1 MSALCELVR
10 VNTNYTRSIN
20 LERDSEEAALVRPY
34 VLTTRAKQLL
44 ERISS
49 GLKGED
55 LPRAWAVVGP
65 YGAGKSAFGLFLSRL
80 LGNPATAGHKYAS
93 AALRDSDPRL
103 HTAFL
108 KYQRRSR
115 GFCCVALT
123 GSPEPLAQRLVRAML
138 PAAQAFFGGRP
149 GRNPKVI
156 EELRDA
162 IARGSYGVS
171 EVVALTTKLQDS
183 VSRVEGRGVLVVI
196 DELGKFLE
204 YEARHRGATDIYLL
218 QALAEHSVRKGPV
231 PLVLVVLL
239 HQAIELYAQTLGEQL
254 KNEWKKVQGRFETI
268 PFLESTE
275 QTLRV
280 VKAAISSR
288 LPNGLQRLVR
298 KETSRMTKVLARIG
312 ALPVGVSPN
321 EAQSL
326 FTSCFPLHP
335 VSLLI
340 LPTLCQ
346 RIAQNERTL
355 FSYLGS
361 HEPFGFV
368 DSMARLDRQEQQGV
382 KWIRP
387 NDIYEYFILNQPG
400 LLSDQSTHRRWAEVI
415 TALDRLGDAPESES
429 ELLKVIGLL
438 NIVGAQGGLKA
449 SDELLDLCV
458 RRLNRKSD
466 STKRIVQSLIRRSI
480 ITYRR
485 FNHEYRV
492 WQGSDFDLD
501 ATVRDQRAQI
511 GKVDPADVL
520 SELSPLPAVV
530 ARRHAIETGTLRYFA
545 PVFVSRESLSRIVRT
560 DTPTLFV
567 CLAESAEEV
576 VAFRESVM
584 RIGVW
589 HSPAVICDAG
599 VSIKEAVT
607 DVLALRRIQRQS
619 SELAN
624 DPVAQRE
631 LRDRLAAAMRTEREL
646 VGSIYEVPEQYEW
659 VIGGSKTP
667 IQNKRE
673 LQIQLS
679 DLLDRVYAKTP
690 FIRNELV
697 NRDRPSATAN
707 AARKKLLVAM
717 LDHANAAELGIE
729 KFPAEKAM
737 YRSVLLAT
745 GLHSYRDGQWQFQS
759 PVFSKNDPS
768 RLRPMWATVME
779 LFGEG
784 AGTPIPLARIYDVL
798 SKPPFGIKAA
808 VLPILVVALYQAMTH
823 ELALSE
829 NGQFVP
835 FLTKEVLES
844 LLTKPEAYSLQH
856 FRVNSKND
864 ALIESYAEAITGE
877 SPSNSNLMSV
887 LQPLARLMVGL
898 PDYTKQ
904 TKRLSPKAI
913 AVRDLFF
920 ASRMP
925 VELVYAKLPSVFDM
939 EVQPRVNQE
948 DAPPQTLV
956 KSQTELDFIQ
966 TERLSS
972 FKEQFKNV
980 LTELRVAYHA
990 LLSEFVEMVKE
1001 AFGLDTKLGLFEA
1014 RDKLRGQ
1021 CSGLDAYTIDPQ
1033 CTAFIGR
1040 LVDPFGDESQWL
1052 VSLAS
1057 FLARKPPE
1065 KWIDEDVSAVRFRL
1079 KELGS
1084 RVRDLRQLELHYQDA
1099 RRMRPGDLEAS
1110 LIRVISTRGGERQA
1124 LVTLDDKGRAAVH
1137 ERASGVRQILDSLPN
1152 DELRLA
1158 TLAQAFQN
1166 LIAATSAALE
1176 KDDVKEKKNDK
1187 KGGA

>member
-1 MSALCELVR
+1 MSGLRELVR

-20 LERDSEEAALVRPY
+20 IERDSEEAAQVRPY
-34 VLTTRAKQLL
+34 VLTTRAIQLL

-49 GLKGED
+49 SLREED
-55 LPRAWAVVGP
+55 LPRAWAVIGP

-80 LGNPATAGHKYAS
+80 LGNPASAGYKYAS
-93 AALRDSDPRL
+93 AAFKDADSRL
-103 HTAFL
+103 HSAFL
-108 KYQRRSR
+108 KHQRSSR
-115 GFCCVALT
+115 GFCCIALT
-123 GSPEPLAQRLVRAML
+123 GSPESLAQRLVRAML
-138 PAAQAFFGGRP
+138 PAAEAFFGGRP
-149 GRNPKVI
+149 GRNPKII
-156 EELRDA
+156 EELREA

-171 EVVALTTKLQDS
+171 EVVALITKLQES
-183 VSRVEGRGVLVVI
+183 ASRAEGRGVLVVI

-204 YEARHRGATDIYLL
+204 YEARHRGATDIFLL
-218 QALAEHSVRKGPV
+218 QALAEHSVRKGAA

-288 LPNGLQRLVR
+288 LPKGFQTLV
-298 KETSRMTKVLARIG
+298 KQEASRMTKVLARIG
-312 ALPVGVSPN
+312 ALPAGVSPK

-326 FTSCFPLHP
+326 FASCFPLHP

-361 HEPFGFV
+361 HEPFGFL
-368 DSMARLDRQEQQGV
+368 DSITRLDRQEQDGIA
-382 KWIRP
+382 WIRP
-387 NDIYEYFILNQPG
+387 NEIYEYFILNQPG
-400 LLSDQSTHRRWAEVI
+400 LMSDQSTHRRWAEVI
-415 TALDRLGDAPESES
+415 TALDRLGDAPELET
-429 ELLKVIGLL
+429 ELLKVIGLM

-458 RRLNRKSD
+458 QRSNRKSD
-466 STKRIVQSLIRRSI
+466 SAKKIAQSLIRRSI

-501 ATVRDQRAQI
+501 AAVRDQRSQI
-511 GKVDPADVL
+511 GKVDPADIL
-520 SELSPLPAVV
+520 NELSPLPAVV

-545 PVFVSRESLSRIVRT
+545 PVFVSGASLGRIARI
-560 DTPTLFV
+560 DKPTLFV
-567 CLAESAEEV
+567 CLAESPEEV
-576 VAFRESVM
+576 AAFKDSAM
-584 RIGVW
+584 RLGEW
-589 HSPAVICDAG
+589 HSPAAICDTGA
-599 VSIKEAVT
+599 SIREAVT
-607 DVLALRRIQRQS
+607 DVLALRRIQLQS
-619 SELAN
+619 AELAN

-631 LRDRLAAAMRTEREL
+631 LRDRLASAMRTEREL
-646 VGSIYEVPEQYEW
+646 IGSIYEVPEQCEW
-659 VIGGSKTP
+659 VIGASK
-667 IQNKRE
+667 QSVRNKRD
-673 LQIQLS
+673 LQIRLS
-679 DLLDRVYAKTP
+679 NLLDQVYAKAP
-690 FIRNELV
+690 FIRNELI

-717 LDHANAAELGIE
+717 LEHPDAPELGIE

-745 GLHSYRDGQWQFQS
+745 GLHGLRDGQWQFQS
-759 PVFSKNDPS
+759 PAFGKDDPA
-768 RLRPMWATVME
+768 RLQPVWAAVME
-779 LFGEG
+779 LLDEG
-784 AGTPIPLARIYDVL
+784 GGAPIPLGRIYDVL

-808 VLPILVVALYQAMTH
+808 VLPVLVVAMYQAMTE

-835 FLTKEVLES
+835 FLTNEVLES
-844 LLTKPEAYSLQH
+844 LLAKPEAYALQH
-856 FRVNSKND
+856 FRVDSKND
-864 ALIESYAEAITGE
+864 RLIESYAEAITGE
-877 SPSNSNLMSV
+877 SPSNANLMSV
-887 LQPLARLMVGL
+887 LQPLAKLMVGL

-904 TKRLSPKAI
+904 TKRLTSKAM

-920 ASRMP
+920 ASKMP
-925 VELVYAKLPSVFDM
+925 VELVYAKLPGVFDI
-939 EVQPRVNQE
+939 EIQPGPRQGS
-948 DAPPQTLV
+948 ALQQTLIKNAV
-956 KSQTELDFIQ
+956 GHDLNQTA
-966 TERLSS
+966 RLNS
-972 FKEQFKNV
+972 FKVQFKDT

-990 LLSEFVEMVKE
+990 LLNEIVDMVKE
-1001 AFGLDTKLGLFEA
+1001 AFGLDAKLGLFEA

-1065 KWIDEDVSAVRFRL
+1065 KWIDEDISAVKFRL
-1079 KELGS
+1079 KELAS
-1084 RVRDLRQLELHYQDA
+1084 RVRDLRQLELHYQHA
-1099 RRMRPGDLEAS
+1099 RRTRPGDLEAS
-1110 LIRVISTRGGERQA
+1110 LIRVVSTRGGEQQA
-1124 LVTLDDKGRAAVH
+1124 LVTLDDKGRASVH
-1137 ERASGVRQILDSLPN
+1137 ERASGVRKILDSLPN

-1158 TLAQAFQN
+1158 TLAQVFRN
-1166 LIAATSAALE
+1166 LIAATSGASE
-1176 KDDVKEKKNDK
+1176 EEDVKEKRNDK
-1187 KGGA
+1187 KGAT